1 MKPFVFATVAALAL
15 ATASG
20 VRADTITLVAD
31 PWCPHN
37 CEPGTDKPGYAI
49 DIAKTV
55 FEKAG
60 HTVDYKVLP
69 WTRALAD
76 TRAGKFDGAVGA
88 GSTDGEGLVL
98 PKEPIGQSQNGAYV
112 KTSSAFAFAGIKS
125 LEPVVTGVVLDY
137 TYPGSFGEY
146 VTANAKNAKRIV
158 ASAGNNALEQNLRR
172 MIAGRGID
180 VVVDDVSV
188 VGFNLKELN
197 LAGEV
202 KLAGTIDEADPI
214 YIGFAGGKATSKAYA
229 DLLDAGIADLR
240 KSGKLQE
247 ILGKYGVKD
256 WK

>member
-1 MKPFVFATVAALAL
+1 MKPFVFAAIAAFAF
-15 ATASG
+15 AAAAG
-20 VRADTITLVAD
+20 ARADTITLVAD

-49 DIAKTV
+49 DIAKAV

-60 HTVDYKVLP
+60 HKVDYKVLP

-88 GSTDGEGLVL
+88 GSTDREGLIL
-98 PKEPIGQSQNGAYV
+98 PKEAIGQSQNGAYV
-112 KTSSAFAFAGIKS
+112 KASSTWTLAGVKS
-125 LEPVVTGVVLDY
+125 LESVVTGVVLDY
-137 TYPGSFGEY
+137 TYPGTFGEY
-146 VTANAKNAKRIV
+146 VTANAKDAKRIV
-158 ASAGNNALEQNLRR
+158 ASAGANALEQNLRR

-180 VVVDDVSV
+180 VVVDDIAVVS
-188 VGFNLKELN
+188 FNLKELN
-197 LAGEV
+197 LANDV
-202 KLAGTIDEADPI
+202 KLAGAVDEPDPI
-214 YIGFAGGKATSKAYA
+214 YIGFAGGKATSQAYA